1 MPTKENKYMDNS
13 TDRNA
18 ILDKLH
24 QLPVMPMAVR
34 EVMSS
39 FRNANVGSA
48 IMAQKIELDQGLSAR
63 VLRVANSSFYGLS
76 REVGSIQAAVTV
88 LGFDTIRSLVVSA
101 GFTRAFPVTKE
112 GTFDRHA
119 YWTRSFRVASFTESL
134 AQCLGVGRQL
144 SFTSG
149 LFHDVGQ
156 LVLSICIPEKFA
168 GILIQQENS
177 GRNLIEVEQSVL
189 GFDHSEI
196 GAEMAKRWNFPP
208 EIEHAIRFWR
218 VPEHEP
224 FEPLNGLVYLAVQLE
239 SGQKG
244 AALINSLPG
253 KLRDRLQISWE
264 RIESSMPQPDQL
276 DAVVKLMLEE

>member
-1 MPTKENKYMDNS
+1 MPPP
-13 TDRNA
+13 TDKNA

-39 FRNANVGSA
+39 FRNPNVGSA
-48 IMAQKIELDQGLSAR
+48 VMAQKIEIDQGLSAR

-101 GFTRAFPVTKE
+101 GFTRAFPVTK
-112 GTFDRHA
+112 GSTFDRHA
-119 YWTRSFRVASFTESL
+119 YWTRSFRVASFTEAL
-134 AQCLGVGRQL
+134 AQSLGGGRQL

-149 LFHDVGQ
+149 LFHDVGE

-168 GILIQQENS
+168 EIQVQHEHS
-177 GRNLIEVEQSVL
+177 GVSLIEVERSVL
-189 GFDHSEI
+189 GFDHAEI
-196 GAEMAKRWNFPP
+196 GAEMAKRWNFPQ
-208 EIEHAIRFWR
+208 EIEHAIHYWR
-218 VPEHEP
+218 KPEREP
-224 FEPLNGLVYLAVQLE
+224 FEPLNGLVHTAVLLE
-239 SGQKG
+239 SGLSGQT
-244 AALINSLPG
+244 LISKLP
-253 KLRDRLQISWE
+253 RVVRERMQVSWA
-264 RIESSMPQPDQL
+264 RIEPGLPQPEQL